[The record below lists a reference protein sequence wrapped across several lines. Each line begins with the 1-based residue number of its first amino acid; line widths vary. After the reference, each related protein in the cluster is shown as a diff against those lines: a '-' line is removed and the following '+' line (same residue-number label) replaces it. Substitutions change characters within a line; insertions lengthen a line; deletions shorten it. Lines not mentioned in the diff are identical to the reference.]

1 MRKTA
6 MILLAL
12 VCAACIAAMPFL
24 CTNGSMLP
32 EKTTAYYEQ
41 KAANDAMNATGPEA
55 ELMRMLLGI
64 SAAPAEPEPVRL
76 QFTVYGLMLALGA
89 VAALVLLAAMGRNHP
104 ELRTALAFTGL
115 LAVPFGLLGARL
127 VFSLTNLPFYLDV
140 DAVPEAMLK
149 IWEGGLSL
157 AGALPFAVLAGVLGA
172 KLGKASIAA
181 VLDCL
186 CAPLLLFAIAASA
199 ANHAITTGFGPEIG
213 AGLFSITVGDTP
225 RLNTACLTLLAMGL
239 LLLVMVLQ
247 RKPRPAGDRF
257 ALCAFLYGTVMILLE
272 SLRKDGHM
280 LWGFVHAEMLLDLFI
295 ALPALLYLGKT
306 WKRILL
312 GLLATAA
319 LAGVVVAL
327 EFALDRSSIGD
338 LLLYLVYAAVLAA
351 YTALGCVFAKKRRA
365 A

>member
-1 MRKTA
+1 MQKPV

-12 VCAACIAAMPFL
+12 VCAACLAAMPFL

-32 EKTTAYYEQ
+32 EKATAYYEQ
-41 KAANDAMNATGPEA
+41 KAAADAMNATGPEA

-64 SAAPAEPEPVRL
+64 SATPAEPEPVQL
-76 QFTVYGLMLALGA
+76 HFTVYGLMLALGA
-89 VAALVLLAAMGRNHP
+89 AAALILLAAQGRKQTG
-104 ELRTALAFTGL
+104 LRTALAFTGL
-115 LAVPFGLLGARL
+115 LAVPFGLLGGRL
-127 VFSLTNLPFYLDV
+127 VFCLTNLPFYLDV
-140 DAVPEAMLK
+140 SAPPEALLY

-157 AGALPFAVLAGVLGA
+157 AGALPFVMLAGVLGA

-186 CAPLLLFAIAASA
+186 CAPLLVFTIAASA
-199 ANHAITTGFGPEIG
+199 ANHAISTGFGPEIG
-213 AGLFSITVGDTP
+213 AGLFSTTVGDTP
-225 RLNTACLTLLAMGL
+225 RLNTACLVVLALGL
-239 LLLVMVLQ
+239 LLLILLLQ

-295 ALPALLYLGKT
+295 ALPALLYLGRT

-319 LAGVVVAL
+319 LAGVVIAL

-338 LLLYLVYAAVLAA
+338 LLLYLVYGAVLTA
-351 YTALGCVFAKKRRA
+351 YIGLGCFFTRKRTA
-365 A
+365 